1 MACIICAYL
10 DTSQK
15 RPSFIVKHKPRRRQ
29 RDMELICF
37 ITETIALGLRLQTD
51 RFDSK
56 VAPVQLPRPLCL
68 ILPPACKH
76 CLSLSLSR
84 QIASL
89 KWVVISPG
97 HSFRLSSHIQQL
109 MSFYFSVLSIYQNI
123 AVYWKHPSVTGGRS
137 LSQQVQHCIQ
147 KNK

>member
-1 MACIICAYL
+1 
-10 DTSQK
+10 
-15 RPSFIVKHKPRRRQ
+15 
-29 RDMELICF
+29 MELICF

-89 KWVVISPG
+89 KWVVISPR